1 MSAHATNY
9 NILQKVFFR
18 VENILRA
25 RVNVSLDIIYIYICY
40 KRHKFSEQCA
50 LLNI

>member
-25 RVNVSLDIIYIYICY
+25 RENVSLDIIYICY

>member
-9 NILQKVFFR
+9 NILQKVFVR

-25 RVNVSLDIIYIYICY
+25 RVNVSLDIYICY
-40 KRHKFSEQCA
+40 KRHKVSEQCA